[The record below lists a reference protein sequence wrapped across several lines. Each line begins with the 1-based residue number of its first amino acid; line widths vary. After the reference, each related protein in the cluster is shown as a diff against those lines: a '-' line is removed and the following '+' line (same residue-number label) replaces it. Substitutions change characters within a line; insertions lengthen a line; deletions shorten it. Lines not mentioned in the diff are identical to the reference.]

1 MTRRLLESKV
11 VRLGQNL
18 APPEKKAAGAA
29 GNRFVRNVRFAAKHE
44 VMGTARLGAKQTGAL
59 G

>member
-1 MTRRLLESKV
+1 MTRRLLESNV

-44 VMGTARLGAKQTGAL
+44 VMGTARLGAKPTP
-59 G
+59 